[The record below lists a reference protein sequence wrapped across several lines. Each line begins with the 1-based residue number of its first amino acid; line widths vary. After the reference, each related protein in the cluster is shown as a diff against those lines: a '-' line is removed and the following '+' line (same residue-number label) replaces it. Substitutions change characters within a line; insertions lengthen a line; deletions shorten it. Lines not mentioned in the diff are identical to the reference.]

1 METRNYI
8 SEELFQKMKE
18 ALTKN
23 DDTFCDFSSDV
34 TVLLTVPKT
43 LSKFTVSKKVFRI
56 RVKDNWFSVDA
67 KRLKSLS
74 YAILNKRLNRTILA
88 AEDAPDEIIAFCE

>member
-34 TVLLTVPKT
+34 TVPKT

-56 RVKDNWFSVDA
+56 RIKDNWFSVDA

>member
-34 TVLLTVPKT
+34 TVMLTVPKT
-43 LSKFTVSKKVFRI
+43 LRKFTVSKKVFRI
-56 RVKDNWFSVDA
+56 RIKDNWFSVDA

>member
-34 TVLLTVPKT
+34 IVMLTVPKT

>member
-8 SEELFQKMKE
+8 SKELFQKMKE
-18 ALTKN
+18 ALIKN

-34 TVLLTVPKT
+34 TVMLTVPKT

-56 RVKDNWFSVDA
+56 RIKDNWFSVDA

>member
-23 DDTFCDFSSDV
+23 DDTFCDFSSDA
-34 TVLLTVPKT
+34 TVMLTDPKT
-43 LSKFTVSKKVFRI
+43 
-56 RVKDNWFSVDA
+56 
-67 KRLKSLS
+67 
-74 YAILNKRLNRTILA
+74 
-88 AEDAPDEIIAFCE
+88 

>member
-34 TVLLTVPKT
+34 TVMLTVPKT

-56 RVKDNWFSVDA
+56 RIKDNWFSVGA

>member
-1 METRNYI
+1 M
-8 SEELFQKMKE
+8 
-18 ALTKN
+18 
-23 DDTFCDFSSDV
+23 
-34 TVLLTVPKT
+34 LTVPKT

>member
-23 DDTFCDFSSDV
+23 DDTFCDFSGDV
-34 TVLLTVPKT
+34 TVMLTVPKT

-56 RVKDNWFSVDA
+56 RIKDNWFSVDA